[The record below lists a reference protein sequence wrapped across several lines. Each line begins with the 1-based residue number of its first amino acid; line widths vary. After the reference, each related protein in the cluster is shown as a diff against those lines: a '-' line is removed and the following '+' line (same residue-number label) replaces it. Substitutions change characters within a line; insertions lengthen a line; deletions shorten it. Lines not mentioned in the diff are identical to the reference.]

1 MQVRSQQALVC
12 IEDIINLKDYKIKII
27 KAVESKDLSLAVRHI
42 KQVHEIEIKALHN
55 SEDYS
60 TILEKVG

>member
-42 KQVHEIEIKALHN
+42 KQVHEIEIKALQN